1 MDFEV
6 KIIFTIFCI
15 FICVG
20 LFITDRG
27 DDRSHAGWMGGVS
40 DPIRMLIMNKNGT
53 FRKFYKAFVVVFF
66 LVFLTIVWIL

>member
-20 LFITDRG
+20 LFIADRG
-27 DDRSHAGWMGGVS
+27 DDGSHAGWMGGVS
-40 DPIRMLIMNKNGT
+40 DPIRMLIMNKNGA
-53 FRKFYKAFVVVFF
+53 FRKFFKTFVVVFF
-66 LVFLTIVWIL
+66 LVFLTIVWVL